1 MSSSAS
7 EVDGA
12 IFVPVDGA
20 GLTPTDPSVGLS
32 DFDELGMKVIKAGN
46 MTSVIALHHG
56 YGLEAATTQQD
67 PATFWG
73 SNLFGDLVLLANV
86 QFSSPTLA
94 MLLQQEDGKRWRS
107 CMPSGLCTKVVFN
120 KDVAPIDLMRLVPV
134 VEAFLLLGA
143 ETTPLPF
150 MMATL
155 ALACLV
161 LAARPART
169 LASIAGSPP
178 MGAGA
183 VSSRSV
189 SSRASAQPGS
199 VGRFGAAPR
208 HARIIFLLMAFASLG
223 ITSAKSPPPMPPL
236 PLPSP
241 PSHLSPPSPL
251 SPSLPP
257 PFSPPLPPAQPVW
270 YVEPQGRRRYPPPRD
285 YAHDLQPG
293 GHPTAFAPP
302 NCSAPGWVGCVAMP
316 RPARAMP
323 AAGGWQALA

>member
-1 MSSSAS
+1 MRGLQPSQDAMSSSAS

-86 QFSSPTLA
+86 QFSSPT
-94 MLLQQEDGKRWRS
+94 
-107 CMPSGLCTKVVFN
+107 
-120 KDVAPIDLMRLVPV
+120 
-134 VEAFLLLGA
+134 
-143 ETTPLPF
+143 
-150 MMATL
+150 
-155 ALACLV
+155 
-161 LAARPART
+161 RPART

-285 YAHDLQPG
+285 EIGRAH
-293 GHPTAFAPP
+293 
-302 NCSAPGWVGCVAMP
+302 V
-316 RPARAMP
+316 
-323 AAGGWQALA
+323 

>member
-1 MSSSAS
+1 MRGLQPSPPQDAVTVDAMSSSAS
-7 EVDGA
+7 EVEGA

-20 GLTPTDPSVGLS
+20 GLTPTDPSAGLS

-161 LAARPART
+161 LAARRART

-183 VSSRSV
+183 PLARTGDEPLGSSEAVIRFRESYAV
-189 SSRASAQPGS
+189 VQGM
-199 VGRFGAAPR
+199 RFGDRGTKSIVAADVDGDGDLD
-208 HARIIFLLMAFASLG
+208 LLLG
-223 ITSAKSPPPMPPL
+223 NYD
-236 PLPSP
+236 
-241 PSHLSPPSPL
+241 
-251 SPSLPP
+251 SPSRVLFNAGDGTFPT
-257 PFSPPLPPAQPVW
+257 FIEL
-270 YVEPQGRRRYPPPRD
+270 
-285 YAHDLQPG
+285 PG
-293 GHPTAFAPP
+293 GGTSTRSIAAADVDGDGDLDVLLGNYGSPSRVLINAGDGTFPT
-302 NCSAPGWVGCVAMP
+302 SME
-316 RPARAMP
+316 
-323 AAGGWQALA
+323 